1 MHKTGNMTVYR
12 ENLKTKILDT
22 SVLLFKQKGIRAV

>member
-1 MHKTGNMTVYR
+1 MHKTSNMTVYR

-22 SVLLFKQKGIRAV
+22 SMLLFKQRE

>member
-1 MHKTGNMTVYR
+1 MRKTSNMTVYR

-22 SVLLFKQKGIRAV
+22 SMLLFKQRE